1 MIKSLVSKT
10 AFCWML
16 IIPYLTIA
24 NEEIK
29 SKNTIATPE
38 EDDYNVHFVK
48 LDLKATNTS
57 TAIIGFATTK
67 AEVTA
72 ASMSVYAFELSNQ
85 LTIDSCKVN
94 GAMVSVQRNGA
105 ICKVNLSSPLPQH
118 SQMIAEAWYQGQP
131 TGGTGFFSNG
141 LLNAIDITSSVQV
154 THTVSAAYH
163 SKDWWPCKQS
173 LSDKIDSADIWVT
186 VPSGL
191 KVASNGLLQNVTPI
205 SSSENRFEWSH
216 RNMVDY
222 YLLSFAV
229 APYDEYSYYMH
240 FPNGDSMIIQNFIY
254 QDTSILKQHKDE
266 LDSIANLINYFSLLF
281 GKYPFANEKFGI
293 CQAPLGGG
301 MENQTM
307 VSLGSLDMGLIAH
320 ELAHQWW
327 GNHVTCNSLED
338 MWLNEGWATYA
349 EHIYAEHF
357 KGKLAAAALRTQF
370 FNQAMG
376 GIAGSVWVNDT
387 TNEFRIYDSRLT
399 YSKGASLCHMLRYMI
414 NNDSIFVSVM
424 RNYQQQFGGATASTK
439 DLKAL
444 ATQLSGVPL
453 DTFFH
458 QWYKGE
464 GYPIY
469 TAKWAQQANGDITFR
484 LFQTTSRPNSV
495 PFFKLPVEI
504 RLNTTQGDTTIRVNH
519 TFSGETFQLH
529 WNQTMTGMTIDPENH
544 IVNKLGTITQDPTLS
559 VDNIFQEA
567 VHIFPNPALD
577 SWNITGIMPL
587 SNLILV
593 NMNGQVLWSNHAGNS
608 AQTIPAIH
616 LAKGIYIL
624 RVINKEHTSTYLL
637 SK

>member
-1 MIKSLVSKT
+1 MINSILSSTV
-10 AFCWML
+10 FCWML
-16 IIPYLTIA
+16 IAPTFSIA
-24 NEEIK
+24 NDAIK
-29 SKNTIATPE
+29 LKSTIATPE
-38 EDDYNVHFVK
+38 EDDYNVHYVK
-48 LDLKATNTS
+48 LDIKATNTS
-57 TAIIGFATTK
+57 TAIIGYATTK
-67 AEVTA
+67 AEVIIP
-72 ASMSVYAFELSNQ
+72 SMSVYAFELSNQ

-94 GAMVSVQRNGA
+94 GALVSVLRNGDV
-105 ICKVNLSSPLPQH
+105 CKVNLSSPLTQ
-118 SQMIAEAWYQGQP
+118 QDQIIAEVWYQGQP

-141 LLNAIDITSSVQV
+141 LLNAIDITTSVQV

-173 LSDKIDSADIWVT
+173 LSDKIDSTDIWVS
-186 VPSGL
+186 VPTGL

-216 RNMVDY
+216 RNKVDY

-229 APYDEYSYYMH
+229 APYDEYNYYMH
-240 FPNGDSMIIQNFIY
+240 FPNGDSMLIQNFIY
-254 QDTSILKQHKDE
+254 QDSSILAQHKDE

-349 EHIYAEHF
+349 EHIYTEHF

-387 TNEFRIYDSRLT
+387 TSEFRIYDGRLT
-399 YSKGASLCHMLRYMI
+399 YNKGASLCHMLRYMI

-424 RNYQQQFGGATASTK
+424 RHYQQQFGGATASTK
-439 DLKAL
+439 DLKAI

-458 QWYKGE
+458 QWFKGE
-464 GYPIY
+464 GYPTY
-469 TAKWAQQANGDITFR
+469 SAKWLQQANGDITFR

-495 PFFKLPVEI
+495 PFFKLPIEI
-504 RLNTTQGDTTIRVNH
+504 RLNTAQGDTTIRVNH

-529 WNQTMTGMTIDPENH
+529 WNQAMTGMTIDPENH
-544 IVNKLGTITQDPTLS
+544 IINKTGAITQDPTLG
-559 VDNIFQEA
+559 VEDFLQEMA
-567 VHIFPNPALD
+567 HVYPNPAQD
-577 SWNITGIMPL
+577 SWNITGIIPQSHL
-587 SNLILV
+587 VLI
-593 NMNGQVLWSNHAGNS
+593 NMNGQVVWQQIATSNTMSIS
-608 AQTIPAIH
+608 ASLFT
-616 LAKGIYIL
+616 KGVYML
-624 RVINKEHTSTYLL
+624 RIINKEHTRTYLL